1 MPLEM
6 FFFKVPIFSTTECRA
21 NAEDNGFEYNEGTT
35 CAGGNKKGSC
45 YVRNL
50 CKRYQGF
57 TKTPNC
63 DSGGALTVEDGVLAG
78 LVSRGGSE
86 DCGKVR
92 KDRKKNLVF
101 FVILIFTL
109 MLGAGGCI

>member
-1 MPLEM
+1 M
-6 FFFKVPIFSTTECRA
+6 PIFSSTECQA
-21 NAEDNGFEYNEGTT
+21 NAGENYNEGTI

-45 YVRNL
+45 FVRNFL
-50 CKRYQGF
+50 KRYQRF
-57 TKTPNC
+57 TNTPKG

-86 DCGKVR
+86 DCGTVS
-92 KDRKKNLVF
+92 KDLKKDLVF

>member
-1 MPLEM
+1 M
-6 FFFKVPIFSTTECRA
+6 FFFKVQILGPTECQA
-21 NAEDNGFEYNEGTT
+21 NAEENGFEYNEGTT

-50 CKRYQGF
+50 CTRNLGF
-57 TKTPNC
+57 INIPKG

-86 DCGKVR
+86 DCGTVS
-92 KDRKKNLVF
+92 KDLKKKTWF
-101 FVILIFTL
+101 SS
-109 MLGAGGCI
+109 

>member
-6 FFFKVPIFSTTECRA
+6 FFFKVPIFSTTECQA

-57 TKTPNC
+57 TKTPKG
-63 DSGGALTVEDGVLAG
+63 DSGGALTVEDGILAG
-78 LVSRGGSE
+78 LVSWGGSE
-86 DCGKVR
+86 QCGTVG
-92 KDRKKNLVF
+92 KDLKKIDFHNNRF
-101 FVILIFTL
+101 SS
-109 MLGAGGCI
+109 